1 MPVRRGRTV
10 PLAILMVAGSIPL
23 GLFLRNPRLD
33 LLLALLSGGGAVFAV
48 SVLLRR
54 RFESER
60 ARLLAEAERSHNARR
75 QTENERDEHES
86 RYHRLATLMPEAVVI
101 HTNGVI
107 RWVNPSTARLLGV
120 DDPETLEGRGVM
132 EFVHPQDAERI
143 RRRIER
149 GLRSESPVPPDEWT
163 LVRADGTEIRV
174 KSTGTRLEYRGE
186 PAMLTLV
193 RDIEEHKRSEDRLR
207 EVAHQLEQRN
217 RELERARDEAQR
229 ATDLKS
235 QFLANVSHEI
245 RTPMNAVLGMIQLL
259 DETEL
264 GEDQR
269 EYLAVA
275 ETAAERLLRLI
286 EDILDL
292 SKVEA
297 GKLEIEQTE
306 VDLEQIVGEALATQ
320 RIPVQQKGIE
330 LRTIWAPGACRRGI
344 GDPYRIRQV
353 LVNLVANAVKF
364 TPAGSVTVEVDAQ
377 DGRLRVAV
385 RDTGIGIEPRA
396 RELIFEAFTQ
406 ADGTSTRRYGGTGL
420 GLAISRQL
428 VGLMGGTIDF
438 ESVPGEGSCFF
449 FELPWQ
455 ALEDPADD
463 TTSVAPDTVRAD

>member
-60 ARLLAEAERSHNARR
+60 ARLLAEAERSHNACR

-174 KSTGTRLEYRGE
+174 KSTGARLEYRGE

-264 GEDQR
+264 GDDQR

-406 ADGTSTRRYGGTGL
+406 ADGTPTRRYGGTGL